1 MSIEAIE
8 RFEMIFAVGL
18 TVIMFLFFT
27 ALAII
32 SFVISSKK
40 KKTNPSD
47 AKTWKTIGI
56 ILIAV
61 NAFMLLG
68 VAFALI
74 VPAVLSS
81 AAVVLI

>member
-8 RFEMIFAVGL
+8 RFEMIFAIGMVVV
-18 TVIMFLFFT
+18 TFIAFA
-27 ALAII
+27 ALSIVC
-32 SFVISSKK
+32 FVISSKK
-40 KKTNPSD
+40 KETNPSD
-47 AKTWKTIGI
+47 SKTWKTIGI

>member
-1 MSIEAIE
+1 MELEAIE
-8 RFEMIFAVGL
+8 RFEMILAVGL
-18 TVIMFLFFT
+18 MVIMFLFFT
-27 ALAII
+27 VLTII
-32 SFVISSKK
+32 CFVISSKK
-40 KKTNPSD
+40 KKTNPGD

-56 ILIAV
+56 ILIAIT
-61 NAFMLLG
+61 AFMLLG

>member
-8 RFEMIFAVGL
+8 RFEMIFAIGMV
-18 TVIMFLFFT
+18 VAMFLFFT
-27 ALAII
+27 VLTII

-40 KKTNPSD
+40 KETNPSD
-47 AKTWKTIGI
+47 SKTWKTIGI

-68 VAFALI
+68 VAFAFI
-74 VPAVLSS
+74 VPAILS
-81 AAVVLI
+81 AAAVLV

>member
-27 ALAII
+27 ALTII
-32 SFVISSKK
+32 CFVISSKK
-40 KKTNPSD
+40 KKTNPGD

-74 VPAVLSS
+74 VPAALSS

>member
-8 RFEMIFAVGL
+8 RFEMIFAIGMV
-18 TVIMFLFFT
+18 VAMFLFFT
-27 ALAII
+27 VLTII

-40 KKTNPSD
+40 KETNPSD
-47 AKTWKTIGI
+47 SKTWKTIGI

-68 VAFALI
+68 VAFAFI
-74 VPAVLSS
+74 VPAILS
-81 AAVVLI
+81 AALVLV

>member
-8 RFEMIFAVGL
+8 RFEMIFAIGMV
-18 TVIMFLFFT
+18 VVMFLFFT
-27 ALAII
+27 VLAII

-40 KKTNPSD
+40 KETNPSD
-47 AKTWKTIGI
+47 SKTWKTIGI

-68 VAFALI
+68 VAFAFI
-74 VPAVLSS
+74 VPAILS
-81 AAVVLI
+81 AAVVLV

>member
-8 RFEMIFAVGL
+8 RFEMIFAIGMV
-18 TVIMFLFFT
+18 VAMFLFFT
-27 ALAII
+27 VLAII

-40 KKTNPSD
+40 KETNPSD
-47 AKTWKTIGI
+47 SKTWKTIGI

-68 VAFALI
+68 VAFAFI
-74 VPAVLSS
+74 VPAILS
-81 AAVVLI
+81 AAVVLV